1 MAPNVLGRVLTI
13 EEVKQKMK
21 DVRDA
26 AVHYGGVV
34 HCGERGRDE
43 LVIVSLETWR
53 KHTSRDDAAPGT
65 AADGPYAA
73 LQRALDAGRVGLSA
87 SGPPPRRRLANIR
100 DETGLTVEEMIA
112 AASEPPTPRRRRAG

>member
-43 LVIVSLETWR
+43 LVIVSLDTWR
-53 KHTSRDDAAPGT
+53 KHTSQET
-65 AADGPYAA
+65 AAANAPSDDPYAA
-73 LQRALDAGRVGLSA
+73 VQRALDAGRLGLQG
-87 SGPPPRRRLANIR
+87 GPAPRRRLAKVA
-100 DETGLTVEEMIA
+100 DESGISVEEMIA
-112 AASEPPTPRRRRAG
+112 AGSEAVTPRRRRAR